1 MAGALNPGGFAVL
14 AGILDSEKD
23 EMIDFLR
30 RHGLDT
36 SKHARRGGVVERT
49 GAAALA
55 TFFMTEAPLEPRAQ
69 VVAGRGV
76 ARHLRVR
83 RLGTGAT
90 IALVDGAGR
99 RGTAMIVREARDS
112 VTVEIGEVE
121 DVPPLPEVHLMV
133 PVADRDRM
141 LWLAEKSAELG
152 VTSWRPVSWKRS
164 RSVTPRG
171 EGPMFS
177 AKVRGRMIAALEQ
190 SGGAHLPQIYP
201 EAPLTRALNARR
213 HPAARGLSSIRQ
225 ARQCSGC
232 PCNAPITL
240 ALGPEGGLE
249 EAEKAELKN
258 AGFIAV
264 SLGPGILRF
273 ETAGAAGVAIA
284 RALLHH
290 SEGAR
295 DG

>member
-1 MAGALNPGGFAVL
+1 M
-14 AGILDSEKD
+14 
-23 EMIDFLR
+23 
-30 RHGLDT
+30 
-36 SKHARRGGVVERT
+36 ERT
-49 GAAALA
+49 SAAALA
-55 TFFMTEAPLEPRAQ
+55 TFFMTEAPIEPRAQ
-69 VVAGRGV
+69 VSLGESV

-99 RGTAMIVREARDS
+99 RGTAMIVRETKDS

-152 VTSWRPVSWKRS
+152 VTSWRPVLWRRS

-171 EGPMFS
+171 EGPMFG
-177 AKVRGRMIAALEQ
+177 AKVRGRMISALEQ

-201 EAPLTRALNARR
+201 EASLTRAIAATPPSGTRLILD
-213 HPAARGLSSIRQ
+213 PASPPVFSVTTQ
-225 ARQCSGC
+225 S
-232 PCNAPITL
+232 PITL

-258 AGFIAV
+258 AGFLAV

-290 SEGAR
+290 N
-295 DG
+295 DGSA

>member
-1 MAGALNPGGFAVL
+1 M
-14 AGILDSEKD
+14 
-23 EMIDFLR
+23 
-30 RHGLDT
+30 
-36 SKHARRGGVVERT
+36 ERT
-49 GAAALA
+49 SAAALA
-55 TFFMTEAPLEPRAQ
+55 TFFMTEAPIEPRAQ
-69 VVAGRGV
+69 VSLGESV

-99 RGTAMIVREARDS
+99 RGTAMIVREAKDS

-152 VTSWRPVSWKRS
+152 VTSWRPVLWRRS

-171 EGPMFS
+171 EGPMFG

-201 EAPLTRALNARR
+201 EASLTRAIAATPPGGTRLILD
-213 HPAARGLSSIRQ
+213 PASPPVFSVTTQ
-225 ARQCSGC
+225 S
-232 PCNAPITL
+232 PITL

-258 AGFIAV
+258 AGFLAV

-290 SEGAR
+290 N
-295 DG
+295 DGNA

>member
-1 MAGALNPGGFAVL
+1 
-14 AGILDSEKD
+14 
-23 EMIDFLR
+23 
-30 RHGLDT
+30 
-36 SKHARRGGVVERT
+36 VERT
-49 GAAALA
+49 GSAALA
-55 TFFMTEAPLEPRAQ
+55 TFFMAEATLEPRAQ
-69 VVAGRGV
+69 VSLGESV
-76 ARHLRVR
+76 ARHLKVR
-83 RLGTGAT
+83 RLGAGAT

-99 RGTAMIVREARDS
+99 KGTAMIVREARDN

-121 DVPPLPEVHLMV
+121 EIAPLPEVHLMV

-141 LWLAEKSAELG
+141 LWLAEKVAELG
-152 VTSWRPVSWKRS
+152 VTSWRPVTWKRS

-201 EAPLTRALNARR
+201 EAPLTRAISAV
-213 HPAARGLSSIRQ
+213 P
-225 ARQCSGC
+225 SGGTRLVLD
-232 PCNAPITL
+232 PGGPPVFGVAVTAPITL

-258 AGFIAV
+258 AGFVGV

-290 SEGAR
+290 SDGNR
-295 DG
+295 DGY

>member
-1 MAGALNPGGFAVL
+1 
-14 AGILDSEKD
+14 
-23 EMIDFLR
+23 
-30 RHGLDT
+30 
-36 SKHARRGGVVERT
+36 
-49 GAAALA
+49 
-55 TFFMTEAPLEPRAQ
+55 MTEATLEPRAQ
-69 VVAGRGV
+69 VSVGEAVAH
-76 ARHLRVR
+76 HLRVR
-83 RLGTGAT
+83 RLGPGAT

-99 RGTAMIVREARDS
+99 KGTAMIVREAKDNAI
-112 VTVEIGEVE
+112 VEIG
-121 DVPPLPEVHLMV
+121 DVDEIPPLPDVHLML

-171 EGPMFS
+171 EGPMFG

-190 SGGAHLPQIYP
+190 SGGAHLPQIHP
-201 EAPLTRALNARR
+201 EAPLTRALNAVPPGGTRLVLD
-213 HPAARGLSSIRQ
+213 PGGPPVFGVPVQ
-225 ARQCSGC
+225 
-232 PCNAPITL
+232 APITL
-240 ALGPEGGLE
+240 ALGPEGGLDE
-249 EAEKAELKN
+249 SEKAELKN

-273 ETAGAAGVAIA
+273 ETAGAAGIAIA

-295 DG
+295 DGY

>member
-1 MAGALNPGGFAVL
+1 
-14 AGILDSEKD
+14 
-23 EMIDFLR
+23 
-30 RHGLDT
+30 
-36 SKHARRGGVVERT
+36 VERT
-49 GAAALA
+49 GTAALA
-55 TFFMTEAPLEPRAQ
+55 TFFMAEAALEPRAQ
-69 VVAGRGV
+69 VSLGDAV

-83 RLGTGAT
+83 RLGPGAT

-99 RGTAMIVREARDS
+99 RGTAMIVREAKDN

-121 DVPPLPEVHLMV
+121 DVPALPEVHLMV

-141 LWLAEKSAELG
+141 LWLAEKVAELG
-152 VTSWRPVSWKRS
+152 VTSWRPVSWRRS
-164 RSVTPRG
+164 KSVAPRG

-201 EAPLTRALNARR
+201 EAPLSRALNAA
-213 HPAARGLSSIRQ
+213 PPGGARLVLDPDGPPIFGVPVS
-225 ARQCSGC
+225 
-232 PCNAPITL
+232 APITL

-249 EAEKAELKN
+249 EAERAELAN
-258 AGFIAV
+258 AGFTAV

-290 SEGAR
+290 QDGAR
-295 DG
+295 DDH